1 MEKNH
6 WQGHKMRRVEWGNRY
21 GKKKKKDICTTEVIA
36 PNAGINVLDHVLHC
50 HQKELSTIGLR
61 KTDFIK

>member
-1 MEKNH
+1 MERIIDKGI
-6 WQGHKMRRVEWGNRY
+6 QWGVWNEATDME
-21 GKKKKKDICTTEVIA
+21 KKKKEICITEVIA

-50 HQKELSTIGLR
+50 HRKELSKIGLT